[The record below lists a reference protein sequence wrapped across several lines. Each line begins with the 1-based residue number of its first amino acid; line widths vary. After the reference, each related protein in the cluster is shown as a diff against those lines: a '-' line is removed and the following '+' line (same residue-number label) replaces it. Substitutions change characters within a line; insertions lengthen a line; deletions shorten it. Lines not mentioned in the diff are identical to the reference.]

1 MLKDTCLDILSFI
14 FALAPGVVVVLMST
28 KCNKIIYWFVIIPE
42 SEKPH
47 KNEKKKKNV
56 AKNSVKCP

>member
-47 KNEKKKKNV
+47 KKKKKSV